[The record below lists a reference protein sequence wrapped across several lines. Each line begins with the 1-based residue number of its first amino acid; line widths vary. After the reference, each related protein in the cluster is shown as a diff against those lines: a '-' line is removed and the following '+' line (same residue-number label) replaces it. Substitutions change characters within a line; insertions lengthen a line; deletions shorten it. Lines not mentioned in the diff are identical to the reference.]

1 MRFTPAP
8 FKQTSR
14 PNETGRATLWAIM
27 SFILLISMVYTANSS
42 YAIET
47 KAREAVIIDATTGK
61 ILFSKNGDQR
71 MPPAS
76 MSKLMTVY
84 MVLTRLKEGSL
95 SLEDT
100 FRVSENAWRKGG
112 AKSGS
117 STMFLE
123 PNKRVSVEELL
134 RGIIV
139 QSGND
144 ACIVIAEG
152 ISGSEPAF
160 ADAMTVK
167 AQEIGLTGSHFANST
182 GWPHPDQYMTA
193 EDLAHLALLT
203 INEFPENYHYY
214 SETEYTYNG
223 IRQRNR
229 NPLLYKGIGAD
240 GLKTG
245 HTQEAGYGLTASAVQ
260 NDRRIVLVVNGLESK
275 KERAAESER
284 LMDLAFREYNNY
296 ALLKQGE
303 MVSEAEVWLG
313 TAGRVPLI
321 SSQDLI
327 ITLPRK
333 ARKNMKVTVR
343 YDGPI
348 PAPIKAGTPIAELV
362 VSAPG
367 EELIKIPLL
376 AGADVKTLGLVGRLG
391 AAVDFLIWGE
401 SS

>member
-1 MRFTPAP
+1 MSTASFKSKSVSRQNTYLSSLLSVVLVLSALIIPA
-8 FKQTSR
+8 
-14 PNETGRATLWAIM
+14 
-27 SFILLISMVYTANSS
+27 TAS
-42 YAIET
+42 AIET
-47 KAREAVIIDATTGK
+47 NAREAVIIDATTGR
-61 ILFSKNGDQR
+61 ILFNKNGNQR

-76 MSKLMTVY
+76 MSKLMTVH
-84 MVLTRLKEGSL
+84 MVLSRLKEGRL

-100 FRVSENAWRKGG
+100 FRVSENAWKKGG

-123 PNKRVSVEELL
+123 PNKRVSVEQLL

-144 ACIVIAEG
+144 ACIVVAEG
-152 ISGSEPAF
+152 ISGSEQAF
-160 ADAMTVK
+160 AEAMTAEAK
-167 AQEIGLTGSHFANST
+167 EMGLSGSNFANST

-193 EDLAHLALLT
+193 SDLAHLALNT
-203 INEFPENYHYY
+203 ITNFPEYYHYY

-245 HTQEAGYGLTASAVQ
+245 HTKEAGYGLTASAVQ
-260 NDRRIVLVVNGLESK
+260 NERRIIVVVNGLGSK
-275 KERAAESER
+275 KERSSESER
-284 LMDLAFREYNNY
+284 LMDWAFREFNNY
-296 ALLKQGE
+296 ALLKKGDLI
-303 MVSEAEVWLG
+303 SEAEVWLG
-313 TAGRVPLI
+313 TAGRVSLI
-321 SSQDLI
+321 SSQDMT

-333 ARKNMKVTVR
+333 SRKGMKVIVR
-343 YDGPI
+343 YEGPV

-362 VSAPG
+362 VTAPD
-367 EELIKIPLL
+367 EEPIIIPLL
-376 AGADVKTLGLVGRLG
+376 AGEDIGTLGLIGRLG
-391 AAVDFLIWGE
+391 AAIDFLVWGE

>member
-1 MRFTPAP
+1 MRIPTILSKP
-8 FKQTSR
+8 FCLLSI
-14 PNETGRATLWAIM
+14 ALTL
-27 SFILLISMVYTANSS
+27 SLLIISGTAQ
-42 YAIET
+42 AIET
-47 KAREAVIIDATTGK
+47 NAREAVIIDATTGRV
-61 ILFSKNGDQR
+61 LFNKNGDAR

-76 MSKLMTVY
+76 MSKLMTTH
-84 MVLTRLKEGSL
+84 MVFSRLKEGSL

-123 PNKRVSVEELL
+123 PNKRVTVEQLL

-160 ADAMTVK
+160 AEAMT
-167 AQEIGLTGSHFANST
+167 AEALELGMTGSHFANST

-193 EDLAHLALLT
+193 SDLAHLALNT
-203 INEFPENYHYY
+203 ITNFPEYYHYY
-214 SETEYTYNG
+214 SETEFTYNG

-245 HTQEAGYGLTASAVQ
+245 HTNEAGYGLTASAVQ
-260 NDRRIVLVVNGLESK
+260 NNRRIIIVVNGLESK
-275 KERAAESER
+275 KQRSSESER
-284 LMDLAFREYNNY
+284 LMDWAFREFNNY
-296 ALLKQGE
+296 DLLKEGDRI
-303 MVSEAEVWLG
+303 SEAEIWLG
-313 TAGRVPLI
+313 TAGRVSLI
-321 SSQDLI
+321 SSQDLT

-333 ARKNMKVTVR
+333 SRRGMKVTVR
-343 YDGPI
+343 YEGPI
-348 PAPIKAGTPIAELV
+348 PAPIRAGTPIAELV
-362 VSAPG
+362 VTAPD
-367 EELIKIPLL
+367 EEPIIIPLL
-376 AGADVKTLGLVGRLG
+376 AGEDVGTLGLIGRLG
-391 AAVDFLIWGE
+391 AAIDFLVWGE
-401 SS
+401 SGGDPI